1 MTEESAE
8 SPQQETAASALDG
21 QTNDGPV
28 KKLSAGE
35 KFKVS
40 LAVFNAPGFPWLIMA
55 NGAMFVG
62 FQMRNMGQAWL
73 VLDLTD
79 SAFLVGLVNAMP
91 SMALLVL
98 SPLGGVL
105 ADRFNKRTVALRG
118 RFFVMLVSFIVAF
131 IVASGEVQVWHLL
144 ITGLLLGTA
153 FALSNPASQTIV
165 MDVVGRE
172 RMISAI
178 SLNNSVS
185 NLGTMVGPA
194 IGGLLI
200 ASYGNAAMF
209 WLTAGIYVFG
219 WVGFFGVPG
228 KEPGEAA
235 AQAGWSSAFTQ
246 MGEGMKYAM
255 ATSRIKWLLFTLT
268 GTIFWGVVQPLIPV
282 YARDVLDV
290 GAGGFGIMIAAT
302 GAGSLVGAVVI
313 FVIGDLPRKGLMVI
327 LSTIVTAASYSLF
340 AISGSFPLS
349 VLALF
354 ISGLASAAWFT
365 SIFTL
370 LQTMVG
376 DEMRGRIMGL
386 AMSAAMLM
394 GFGFMLG
401 GLLADTY
408 SPQVALHTSAGL
420 WILWA
425 LIAFWRSPELRRAN

>member
-1 MTEESAE
+1 MQEESAE
-8 SPQQETAASALDG
+8 SPPQEASTTATDG
-21 QTNDGPV
+21 AAN
-28 KKLSAGE
+28 KLGTGD
-35 KFKVS
+35 KFKLS
-40 LAVFNAPGFPWLIMA
+40 LAVLRAPGFPWLIMA
-55 NGAMFVG
+55 NGAMFAG

-73 VLDLTD
+73 VLELTD

-98 SPLGGVL
+98 SPIGGVL

-118 RFFVMLVSFIVAF
+118 RFFVMLVSFVVAF
-131 IVASGEVQVWHLL
+131 IVASGGVQVWHLL
-144 ITGLLLGTA
+144 ITGLLLGTG

-172 RMISAI
+172 RMVSAI

-200 ASYGNAAMF
+200 ANFGNAAMF

-219 WVGFFGVPG
+219 YVGFFGVPG
-228 KEPGEAA
+228 KEPSESAV
-235 AQAGWSSAFTQ
+235 QAGWSSAFKQ

-255 ATSRIKWLLFTLT
+255 ATSRVKWLLFALT

-282 YARDVLDV
+282 YARDVLEV
-290 GAGGFGIMIAAT
+290 GAGGFGLLIAAT
-302 GAGSLVGAVVI
+302 GAGSLVGAVII
-313 FVIGDLPRKGLMVI
+313 FGIGDLPRKGLMVT
-327 LSTIVTAASYSLF
+327 LSTVVTAATYSMF
-340 AISGSFPLS
+340 AISGIFAVSIF
-349 VLALF
+349 ALF
-354 ISGLASAAWFT
+354 VSGLASAVWFT

-408 SPQVALHTSAGL
+408 SPQVALHTAAAL

-425 LIAFWRSPELRRAN
+425 LTAFWRSPDLRKAN